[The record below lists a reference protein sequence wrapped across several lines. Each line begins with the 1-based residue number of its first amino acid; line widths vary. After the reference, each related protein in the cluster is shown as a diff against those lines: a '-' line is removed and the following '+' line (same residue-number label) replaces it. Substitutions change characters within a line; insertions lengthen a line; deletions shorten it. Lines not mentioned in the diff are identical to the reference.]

1 MLAQTY
7 SIVSANLKKV
17 SDIETVASIF
27 LVKVQK
33 IQVSYQAL

>member
-17 SDIETVASIF
+17 SGIESVASIF
-27 LVKVQK
+27 LVKVKK
-33 IQVSYQAL
+33 IQVFYQAL